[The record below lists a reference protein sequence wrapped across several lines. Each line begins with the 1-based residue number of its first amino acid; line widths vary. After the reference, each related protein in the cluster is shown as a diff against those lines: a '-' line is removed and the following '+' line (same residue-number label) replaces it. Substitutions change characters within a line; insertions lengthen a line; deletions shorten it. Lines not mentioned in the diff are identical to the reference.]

1 MAGILMYNEDNREEE
16 LNMDRLTIIICGKLY
31 DGIHDELQ
39 ENMRIWIRGGK
50 IENVTGSMEVP
61 EEAEVIDLSHL
72 TVTPGMID
80 AHVHMDYWDWH
91 RIREEVYQTSEE
103 MKTLAV
109 LHCAQKALSHGFTSV
124 RHMGNINGVGYGVV
138 DVRNAINQG
147 LFPGA
152 RIICAPLSLC
162 TAGSHGDA
170 SQSYAG
176 NFRAASLLQN
186 MKPSCGCGSDFFV
199 NAVREQVK
207 YGADFIKIMATGG
220 FFTPND
226 TPLQKQMNDG
236 ELEAVIRTA
245 HELGT
250 TVTAHVYAPEMM
262 QTMLRMGID
271 GCEHGSLMDEETAA
285 MFEEKGAYLVP
296 TFCPY
301 DEAVHYDPEKLKDKQ
316 PEFRAKL
323 ELYRDRLTAG
333 RKVIVNSH
341 IRLGYGTDF
350 VANHQNYESGWEY
363 DAWMRSGMEPFRI
376 LKAATKTNAEILG
389 IDSFTGTIEK
399 GKNADIAG
407 WPKDLLTD
415 SRALL
420 TCGFV
425 MKDGIV
431 FPADGDRDL

>member
-1 MAGILMYNEDNREEE
+1 MRTKKMIL
-16 LNMDRLTIIICGKLY
+16 CGKLY

-39 ENMRIWIRGGK
+39 MNKRIMIEDDRIIEITENTDIPDDTEI
-50 IENVTGSMEVP
+50 
-61 EEAEVIDLSHL
+61 IDLSDL

-80 AHVHMDYWDWH
+80 AHMHMDYLDWH
-91 RIREEVYQTSEE
+91 HIREEVYQTSEE

-109 LHCAQKALSHGFTSV
+109 LRCAQKALSHGFTSV
-124 RHMGNINGVGYGVV
+124 RHMGNINAFGYGVI
-138 DVRNAINQG
+138 DVRNAINAG
-147 LFPGA
+147 IFHGA
-152 RIICAPLSLC
+152 RIIAAPMSLC
-162 TAGSHGDA
+162 TPGSHGDA

-176 NFRAASLLQN
+176 NPRVSSLLQSL
-186 MKPSCGCGSDFFV
+186 KPVCGTGRDFFT

-226 TPLQKQMNDG
+226 TPLQKQMNDE

-250 TVTAHVYAPEMM
+250 TVTAHVYAPDMM
-262 QTMLRMGID
+262 KTMIGLGID
-271 GCEHGSLMDEETAA
+271 GCEHGSLMDEETARL
-285 MFEEKGAYLVP
+285 FEKTGTYLVP

-323 ELYRDRLTAG
+323 ELYRERLVEG

-363 DAWMRSGMEPFRI
+363 DAMMRSGMDPFRI

-389 IDSFTGTIEK
+389 IDTFTGTVEP
-399 GKNADIAG
+399 GKKADIAG
-407 WPKDLLTD
+407 WPKDLLHD
-415 SRALL
+415 SKALSD
-420 TCGFV
+420 CGFV
-425 MKDGIV
+425 MKEGTV
-431 FPADGDRDL
+431 FETETDAL